1 MEPPRQTRKITGRLL
16 LAGTLAAL
24 ALAAWTQFASPLA
37 KNLAGDKK
45 QPVEITVLTKPAMF
59 MSYNPQTK
67 KASVRVL
74 DGKLNHKNPLERT
87 QKLLE
92 AEHISVKNPKFFE
105 PAQTER
111 DDFWNGFK
119 HTLSSWRYNP
129 FLAARAAW
137 NYLSA
142 RHSRRTNLSPAEFA
156 LLSLELTQLEPSDFA
171 VAFPSRKKRSARKA
185 ESVPAALPETSVRTP
200 LAIQDRPI
208 IVEVLNASGRRGLAL
223 ELTQFLRDQN
233 EKGQLRVDVLQYD
246 NYPSTQ
252 ETSWLEDYS
261 GRLVQVKQLGHA
273 VGINAEIRTGTA
285 PNVIC
290 DTRVILGKDFK
301 MPL

>member
-1 MEPPRQTRKITGRLL
+1 MEPSRQTRKITERLL
-16 LAGTLAAL
+16 VAGMLAAL
-24 ALAAWTQFASPLA
+24 AVAAGAQFASPIVQ
-37 KNLAGDKK
+37 NLAGERK
-45 QPVEITVLTKPAMF
+45 QPVEITVLTNPAMF
-59 MSYNPQTK
+59 FSYNPQTK

-74 DGKLNHKNPLERT
+74 NEKLTPKNPAERARQLLERE
-87 QKLLE
+87 K
-92 AEHISVKNPKFFE
+92 ISVQHIKFFE
-105 PAQTER
+105 PAVPER
-111 DDFWNGFK
+111 DRVWHDFK
-119 HTLSSWRYNP
+119 HSLSAWRYNP

-137 NYLSA
+137 DYLSA
-142 RHSRRTNLSPAEFA
+142 WHGRRTNLSPAEMA

-171 VAFPSRKKRSARKA
+171 VTFPPRAKRGARK
-185 ESVPAALPETSVRTP
+185 SQPPADTPKIHDKAP
-200 LAIQDRPI
+200 LAAKDRPI

-223 ELTQFLRDQN
+223 ELTQYLREQN

-246 NYPSTQ
+246 NYPSPQ

-273 VGINAEIRTGTA
+273 IGLNGEIRTGSA

-290 DTRVILGKDFK
+290 DTRIILGKDFK